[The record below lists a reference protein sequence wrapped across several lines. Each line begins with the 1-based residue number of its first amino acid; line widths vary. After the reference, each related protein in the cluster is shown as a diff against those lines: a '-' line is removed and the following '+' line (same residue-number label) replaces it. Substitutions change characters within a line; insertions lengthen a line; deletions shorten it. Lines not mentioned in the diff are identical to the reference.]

1 MRSQVEEAIIKSTNP
16 IETHEKEEV
25 NALGQ
30 KGIWINKTEVEE
42 WLKKNQR
49 PGSGG
54 KSGAGGGI
62 HLNEYKLNHDPTPEI
77 IHKKSTQRIEYTQD
91 FTLRLLKPPSP
102 EPPGEIVIR
111 EEASV
116 RAPPAP
122 PLIIRQQPKVPRA
135 KTPEPLVIRE
145 KPPQAPPVLPAKLI
159 TISGKRL
166 PPPPRKVIIERM
178 APLPPKPQ
186 SVLVERWLP
195 FPRQKRKVIYQRMG
209 SDDDET
215 IAKIKNTIVE
225 WSQAEVDIKKLFKF
239 AGVTRVDPLEYVRHY
254 GEDALMS
261 ESEMPRVAHEI
272 KPPDHYVL
280 ASQLRQ
286 QKRHSYHHPQQFHDI
301 ELEGIRAFFFKY
313 YD

>member
-1 MRSQVEEAIIKSTNP
+1 MEEAIIKSTNP

-49 PGSGG
+49 PGSSHGGG
-54 KSGAGGGI
+54 KSGI
-62 HLNEYKLNHDPTPEI
+62 HLNEYKLNHDPNPEI

-225 WSQAEVDIKKLFKF
+225 WSQAEVDIKKRFKF
-239 AGVTRVDPLEYVRHY
+239 AGVTRVDPLEYVQHY

-301 ELEGIRAFFFKY
+301 ELEGIRAFI
-313 YD
+313 